1 MTCASHES
9 CYADAFEN
17 PNGDIV
23 FNLGCRDR
31 QLCGSSGKREV
42 VNRSNGNTQLCAQC
56 CFGNLCNAALC
67 GQTGLPSVGPVCFKC
82 DQANTPSSCNTIALC
97 GRDDVCHVEKTT
109 SSLTHASLYKSGCLH
124 KTLCQGTT
132 CRYSVVTL
140 TCVIMEM
147 AVALPVAHRR
157 LEQWRQ
163 HIAHSQ
169 HNKAFAPLILVSMVA
184 VSQHQLTTFV
194 SVNKIGRA
202 KISINTKAH
211 APEARVSM
219 ADVLKAAPTTLV
231 NVRMVGKGRTVIKK
245 STTAQEILV
254 CMVPVRMAL
263 QAMCVSALSVGK
275 ERIVIKKST
284 TAQEILVCMVP
295 VRMALPTMCVSALS
309 VGKERIVIK
318 IKTR

>member
-97 GRDDVCHVEKTT
+97 GRGDVCHVEKTT

-124 KTLCQGTT
+124 KTICDRHAQILSLIGRK
-132 CRYSVVTL
+132 RYDNTVKPGNDLQIQCS
-140 TCVIMEM
+140 
-147 AVALPVAHRR
+147 HRR

-194 SVNKIGRA
+194 NVNKIGRA
-202 KISINTKAH
+202 KIAINTKAH

-231 NVRMVGKGRTVIKK
+231 NVRMVGKGRTVIKI
-245 STTAQEILV
+245 STTAQAILV

-263 QAMCVSALSVGK
+263 PAMCVSALSVGK
-275 ERIVIKKST
+275 ERIVIK
-284 TAQEILVCMVP
+284 
-295 VRMALPTMCVSALS
+295 
-309 VGKERIVIK
+309 
-318 IKTR
+318 